1 MLDTDCIC
9 ADGEPVVDPPA
20 VQKPSPPAAEDEKT
34 APLDETFDSLASS
47 GVLSSRNV
55 SIEIVNQ
62 DVGTPADAGKM
73 ISFADD
79 VTNLSGGGN
88 NNSSSSEEKKTDDEF
103 APEEDP
109 LTAISVLEADYDVKP
124 TELYSLIEKRQWD
137 HALNLLNNLAKFAA
151 LTQASTWVVRKE
163 PGTGKLR
170 WRLLPLHAAIIFR
183 GPLPV
188 IEALVKAYP
197 GAGRCRDD
205 QGMTPAHLAFR
216 NDAPDEV
223 IDEVLGAYPAAIAVK
238 DRKGREPLT
247 CAMGSNCTKK
257 SRARLLATYSSVAMA
272 GERDRVVAELAA
284 RHEAERA
291 VLQDRYDAASQ
302 EAAGAAGLA
311 QELEESA
318 ARETILTEKVQDL
331 TKALEAMTAMRQL
344 EAKKHSDEASQWSA
358 VEREVLKS
366 LHQGPVDEDG
376 ADDVVAADAATDGET
391 AATSASNKDVLR
403 SSIDDLVASH
413 RRLQAERDEL
423 AERNDVLESLLERT
437 VAERDGVEA
446 ILSKLDQDMAA
457 AQTVRERMVAA
468 IAKQEAEVYG
478 LAARE
483 HDVMR
488 GILERRELQKGGL
501 LWMDGWMDGW
511 MVYLTHIVVILRVTF
526 FSHLLCFLLLLSLLS
541 LVLPLP
547 AYRSAERD
555 EMEAVLRGDSL
566 QDQEALR
573 RTYSSNSLRG
583 RGRSDM
589 SELGLGGAEE
599 GRTNTPSR
607 SPRHDRSKSPYN
619 RAATAG
625 Y

>member
-20 VQKPSPPAAEDEKT
+20 VQKPSPPTAEDEKT

-47 GVLSSRNV
+47 GVMASRNV

-62 DVGTPADAGKM
+62 DVNTPADTGKM

-79 VTNLSGGGN
+79 VTNL
-88 NNSSSSEEKKTDDEF
+88 EEKKDNDDSEF

-109 LTAISVLEADYDVKP
+109 HTAISVLETDYDVKP

-163 PGTGKLR
+163 PDTGKLR

-216 NDAPDEV
+216 NDAPDEI
-223 IDEVLGAYPAAIAVK
+223 IDEVLGAYPAAISIK

-257 SRARLLATYSSVAMA
+257 SRAKLLATYSSIAMA
-272 GERDRVVAELAA
+272 GERERILVEESSK
-284 RHEAERA
+284 HEAEMTA
-291 VLQDRYDAASQ
+291 VQDQLDAASQ
-302 EAAGAAGLA
+302 EAAKVAGLA

-331 TKALEAMTAMRQL
+331 TKALEAMTAMRSL

-358 VEREVLKS
+358 VEREVMKS
-366 LHQGPVDEDG
+366 LNKGG
-376 ADDVVAADAATDGET
+376 ADAEEEGADGET
-391 AATSASNKDVLR
+391 AASGTSGGNKDVLR
-403 SSIDDLVASH
+403 SSIDDLVTSH

-488 GILERRELQKGGL
+488 GILERRE
-501 LWMDGWMDGW
+501 
-511 MVYLTHIVVILRVTF
+511 
-526 FSHLLCFLLLLSLLS
+526 
-541 LVLPLP
+541 
-547 AYRSAERD
+547 
-555 EMEAVLRGDSL
+555 
-566 QDQEALR
+566 
-573 RTYSSNSLRG
+573 
-583 RGRSDM
+583 
-589 SELGLGGAEE
+589 
-599 GRTNTPSR
+599 
-607 SPRHDRSKSPYN
+607 
-619 RAATAG
+619 
-625 Y
+625 

>member
-9 ADGEPVVDPPA
+9 ADGEPVADPPA

-34 APLDETFDSLASS
+34 APLDETFDSLSSS

-62 DVGTPADAGKM
+62 DVGAPADAGKM

-79 VTNLSGGGN
+79 VTNLSGVGGGN
-88 NNSSSSEEKKTDDEF
+88 HNSSEEKKTDDEF

-137 HALNLLNNLAKFAA
+137 HALNLLTNLAKFAA
-151 LTQASTWVVRKE
+151 LAQASTWVVRKE

-247 CAMGSNCTKK
+247 CALGSNCTKK
-257 SRARLLATYSSVAMA
+257 SRARLLATYSSGAMA
-272 GERDRVVAELAA
+272 GERDRVAAELAA

-376 ADDVVAADAATDGET
+376 ADAADAAADGET
-391 AATSASNKDVLR
+391 AATGTSNKDVLR

-437 VAERDGVEA
+437 VAERDGVDA

-488 GILERRELQKGGL
+488 GILERRELQRGGFFC
-501 LWMDGWMDGW
+501 GWMDGVSQSHCRHSSRCIFFSPI
-511 MVYLTHIVVILRVTF
+511 MLFVIVIIVV
-526 FSHLLCFLLLLSLLS
+526 S
-541 LVLPLP
+541 
-547 AYRSAERD
+547 
-555 EMEAVLRGDSL
+555 
-566 QDQEALR
+566 
-573 RTYSSNSLRG
+573 
-583 RGRSDM
+583 
-589 SELGLGGAEE
+589 
-599 GRTNTPSR
+599 
-607 SPRHDRSKSPYN
+607 
-619 RAATAG
+619 
-625 Y
+625 

>member
-9 ADGEPVVDPPA
+9 ADEPVAEPPA
-20 VQKPSPPAAEDEKT
+20 VQKPSPPTVAEDEKT

-47 GVLSSRNV
+47 GVMAARNV
-55 SIEIVNQ
+55 SIAISA
-62 DVGTPADAGKM
+62 ADAGSNGSSSNIGSNKM

-79 VTNLSGGGN
+79 VTNFSAK
-88 NNSSSSEEKKTDDEF
+88 SSEEKKDGDEF
-103 APEEDP
+103 SPEEDP
-109 LTAISVLEADYDVKP
+109 HTAISVLETDYDVKP
-124 TELYSLIEKRQWD
+124 TDLYSLVEKRQWD
-137 HALNLLNNLAKFAA
+137 HALNLLYNLAHYAA

-163 PGTGKLR
+163 PETGKLR

-188 IEALVKAYP
+188 IEALVRAYP

-216 NDAPDEV
+216 NDAPDE
-223 IDEVLGAYPAAIAVK
+223 ILDEVLNAYPAAIAIK

-257 SRARLLATYSSVAMA
+257 TRAKLLASYSSIAMA
-272 GERDRVVAELAA
+272 GERAKVLLESSTKHEADIVSLQDQYESSLQDKLAQIATLEEQAA
-284 RHEAERA
+284 R
-291 VLQDRYDAASQ
+291 VPTLV
-302 EAAGAAGLA
+302 
-311 QELEESA
+311 QELEDSA
-318 ARETILTEKVQDL
+318 ARETVLTEKVQDL
-331 TKALEAMTAMRQL
+331 TKALEAMTAMRQV
-344 EAKKHSDEASQWSA
+344 EAKKHTDEASQWSA
-358 VEREVLKS
+358 VSKDVLQTLGK
-366 LHQGPVDEDG
+366 GTD
-376 ADDVVAADAATDGET
+376 AADAVERSVAEKEEEAGEDG
-391 AATSASNKDVLR
+391 KDVLR
-403 SSIDDLVASH
+403 SSIDDLVTSH

-446 ILSKLDQDMAA
+446 ILGKLDQDMAA
-457 AQTVRERMVAA
+457 AQTVRERMIAA

-488 GILERRELQKGGL
+488 GILERQ
-501 LWMDGWMDGW
+501 
-511 MVYLTHIVVILRVTF
+511 
-526 FSHLLCFLLLLSLLS
+526 
-541 LVLPLP
+541 
-547 AYRSAERD
+547 RS
-555 EMEAVLRGDSL
+555 EMEAALLGESAAYEED
-566 QDQEALR
+566 QDALR
-573 RTYSSNSLRG
+573 RSYSANSLNRG

-599 GRTNTPSR
+599 GRTPPR
-607 SPRHDRSKSPYN
+607 SPGHARSKSPYN

>member
-20 VQKPSPPAAEDEKT
+20 VQKPSPPTAEDEKT

-47 GVLSSRNV
+47 GVMASRNV

-62 DVGTPADAGKM
+62 DVNTPADTGKM

-79 VTNLSGGGN
+79 VTNLSGKAG
-88 NNSSSSEEKKTDDEF
+88 EEHKTDDEF

-109 LTAISVLEADYDVKP
+109 HTAISVLETDYDVKP

-137 HALNLLNNLAKFAA
+137 HALNLLTNLAKFAA

-163 PGTGKLR
+163 PDTGKLR

-188 IEALVKAYP
+188 IEALVRAYP

-216 NDAPDEV
+216 NDAPDE
-223 IDEVLGAYPAAIAVK
+223 IIGEVLGAYSAAISIQ

-247 CAMGSNCTKK
+247 CAVGSNCTKK
-257 SRARLLATYSSVAMA
+257 SRAKLLATYSSIAMA
-272 GERDRVVAELAA
+272 GERERILLDESSK
-284 RHEAERA
+284 HEAEMA
-291 VLQDRYDAASQ
+291 VVQDRLDAASQ
-302 EAAGAAGLA
+302 EAGRVATLA

-318 ARETILTEKVQDL
+318 ALETILTEKVQDL
-331 TKALEAMTAMRQL
+331 TKALEAMTAMRSF

-358 VEREVLKS
+358 VEREVMRS
-366 LHQGPVDEDG
+366 LNKEG
-376 ADDVVAADAATDGET
+376 ADAEEADGGET
-391 AATSASNKDVLR
+391 ATSGNKDVLR
-403 SSIDDLVASH
+403 SSIDDLVTSH

-437 VAERDGVEA
+437 VAERDGGEA
-446 ILSKLDQDMAA
+446 ILSKLDQDTAA
-457 AQTVRERMVAA
+457 AQTVRESMVAA

-488 GILERRELQKGGL
+488 GILERRE
-501 LWMDGWMDGW
+501 
-511 MVYLTHIVVILRVTF
+511 
-526 FSHLLCFLLLLSLLS
+526 
-541 LVLPLP
+541 
-547 AYRSAERD
+547 
-555 EMEAVLRGDSL
+555 
-566 QDQEALR
+566 
-573 RTYSSNSLRG
+573 
-583 RGRSDM
+583 
-589 SELGLGGAEE
+589 
-599 GRTNTPSR
+599 
-607 SPRHDRSKSPYN
+607 
-619 RAATAG
+619 
-625 Y
+625 